1 VSLTSL
7 LIGTSGWSYDE
18 WIGPFYDKKQGMFTN
33 YAKVFRT
40 TEINSTFYSY
50 PTERLVEGWTRTAPP
65 GFVFAAKLPQLITH
79 DKWLK
84 LSEGVED
91 DMWRF
96 IQVMQPLAE
105 KLGPILIQLRPM
117 FTYKESV
124 ADLEKFLEI
133 LPKNH
138 EWAIEFRHD
147 SWLRKETFQILEKHN
162 IAYTIVDEPLLPP
175 ETHITAD
182 FAYIRWHGHGKRI
195 WYDYD
200 YTKPQLE
207 EWKPKVDE
215 VKSRV
220 KRTYGYFNNHFN
232 ASAVKNAVE
241 LLQSIGAV
249 SPEQEAALAKIKE
262 HRSGSFRPGNVQPL
276 ESYKEQEEGLS
287 VADLLTHFTD
297 TGRLARAEQMPEE
310 VRLTLNTKE
319 LIKAKIKDYTI
330 EIDLSGKVIR
340 HDCDDWKKTTDRK
353 RMCKHVD
360 KFFLTLPQGQSRR
373 ILERIWEEKDDWT
386 FE

>member
-1 VSLTSL
+1 VSL

-33 YAKVFRT
+33 YARVFRT

-79 DKWLK
+79 DKWLR

-96 IQVMQPLAE
+96 IQLMQPLAE

-147 SWLRKETFQILEKHN
+147 SWLRKETYQILEKHN

-175 ETHITAD
+175 ETHVTAD
-182 FAYIRWHGHGKRI
+182 FAYVRWHGHGKRI

-241 LLQSIGAV
+241 LLQIVDVA
-249 SPEQEAALAKIKE
+249 SPEQEAVLAKIKE
-262 HRSGSFRPGNVQPL
+262 HRSVAFRPGNVQPL
-276 ESYKEQEEGLS
+276 ESYKEQEDGLS
-287 VADLLTHFTD
+287 VADLLTHFSD

-310 VRLTLNTKE
+310 VRLTLSTKE
-319 LIKAKIKDYTI
+319 LIKAKIKDYFI

-340 HDCDDWKKTTDRK
+340 HDCDDWKKTADRK

-360 KFFLTLPQGQSRR
+360 KFFLTLPQGQARR
-373 ILERIWEEKDDWT
+373 ILERIWEEKEDWT